1 MTLREL
7 TVENLAVVESVRL
20 DFAPGF
26 TVLTGETGAGKSLV
40 VDAVALVLGARASA
54 DLVRAGTDGARVEA
68 LFDAPAT
75 ADDEPMADVVAAGE
89 GVLIVRREVAS
100 DGRSTVR
107 VNDRAVTVGG
117 LASLAARLGEIH
129 GQHDQQRLLEPA
141 RQLALLDTHGG
152 HEPLLAEVDATHRS
166 WRGAVAAGTEL
177 LTDAHELARRIE
189 LLRHQ
194 VDEIAAASPRAGEDD
209 ELEAQLRAAAHAE
222 TIVRSA
228 QAAIAAM
235 RDEAGA
241 GETLAIAERGLVTA
255 AAHDDRFGPL
265 AERAAALAA
274 ETAEL
279 ARDASVAA
287 DGVDL
292 DPNSRAAA
300 EERLALLY
308 DLRRKYG
315 DSLNSVIAFGAS
327 AADELDRLEN
337 ADAERER
344 LRAEEE
350 RLRADLERA
359 CAMLSAARLAAA
371 DRLTGAVNLE
381 LPPLG
386 LPAGAFGVA
395 VEPIDPGPGGADQ
408 VTFTFAPNPGEP
420 PRPLGRIA
428 SGGEASRLSLGVEG
442 RAGRRGRDAAPR
454 LRRDRRGDRRP
465 ERTRARPASPRV
477 ERVPPGPVRHPPAA
491 GGGARRRPHRHRQAG
506 RGRADADRGATPDR
520 GGARGRAGGDA
531 GRRGGRHGGSRGS
544 RCAAPLGGEM
554 SGRVV
559 RRRTLSMSHEFTR
572 GREGVRFPD
581 WTEDADARS
590 ARRRDAHAHEF
601 SIACGIRT
609 RRTPR
614 VKRPEID

>member
-40 VDAVALVLGARASA
+40 VDAVALALGARASA
-54 DLVRAGTDGARVEA
+54 DLVRAGTDAARVEA

-89 GVLIVRREVAS
+89 GVLIVRREVAA

-141 RQLALLDTHGG
+141 RQLALLDTYGG

-292 DPNSRAAA
+292 DPTSRAAA

-315 DSLNSVIAFGAS
+315 DSLDSVIAFGAS
-327 AADELDRLEN
+327 AAEELDRLEN

-344 LRAEEE
+344 LRADEE
-350 RLRADLERA
+350 RLRGDLERA

-395 VEPIDPGPGGADQ
+395 VEPIDPGLGGADQ

-428 SGGEASRLSLGVEG
+428 SGGEASRLSLALKVVLAAADETPLLVFDEIDAGIGG
-442 RAGRRGRDAAPR
+442 RNALELGQR
-454 LRRDRRGDRRP
+454 LRALSAYHQVLCVTHLP
-465 ERTRARPASPRV
+465 QV
-477 ERVPPGPVRHPPAA
+477 AA
-491 GGGARRRPHRHRQAG
+491 H
-506 RGRADADRGATPDR
+506 ADAHIVIGKRIVD
-520 GGARGRAGGDA
+520 GRT
-531 GRRGGRHGGSRGS
+531 
-544 RCAAPLGGEM
+544 LTE
-554 SGRVV
+554 V
-559 RRRTLSMSHEFTR
+559 RRLT
-572 GREGVRFPD
+572 
-581 WTEDADARS
+581 TEERAAELAAMLAGEEAGTEAHAAADALLRS
-590 ARRRDAHAHEF
+590 AAR
-601 SIACGIRT
+601 
-609 RRTPR
+609 
-614 VKRPEID
+614 